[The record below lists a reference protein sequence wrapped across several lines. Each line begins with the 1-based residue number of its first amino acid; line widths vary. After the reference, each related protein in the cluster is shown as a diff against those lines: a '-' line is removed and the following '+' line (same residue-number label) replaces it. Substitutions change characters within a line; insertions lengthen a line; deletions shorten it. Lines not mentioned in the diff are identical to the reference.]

1 MTLKA
6 SELALV
12 DDGKMFIA
20 QVMAADGLS
29 GRSTA
34 VQSIAAPPKTI
45 WAQLLDFNAYPPK
58 VDKLVDCKVYADNAL
73 GMGNRQ
79 LKVMMKIN
87 AAPGFNYEYYC
98 DHTYSP
104 KDKSLIWTL
113 DYERD
118 SDFDDVTGHW
128 YVTPHPTRENWS
140 QVYYSADL
148 KLKQWVPK
156 FILNILTTTAI
167 KVGAGCAGP
176 PARVSQCGAWRAANI
191 VHANHVA
198 PHRIPPPLPSER
210 GDVGEARVGG
220 RLEAESNHRRGGG
233 WTGLPNGAS
242 VHRLQETASAT
253 TGRDRVTA
261 EDEAA
266 DEEGG
271 SDRRERGGFRC
282 GGGGSGHQDRGGRMR
297 PCRLRAR
304 ET

>member
-1 MTLKA
+1 MFTLVALILTVGSVSAADKSKPHPHAGKIKVPQAMGMTNHLPSHVYPANHPPLQPFKLGKPDVTLKA

-176 PARVSQCGAWRAANI
+176 PARVSQCGAWRAAKI
-191 VHANHVA
+191 V
-198 PHRIPPPLPSER
+198 
-210 GDVGEARVGG
+210 
-220 RLEAESNHRRGGG
+220 
-233 WTGLPNGAS
+233 
-242 VHRLQETASAT
+242 
-253 TGRDRVTA
+253 
-261 EDEAA
+261 
-266 DEEGG
+266 
-271 SDRRERGGFRC
+271 
-282 GGGGSGHQDRGGRMR
+282 
-297 PCRLRAR
+297 RAC
-304 ET
+304 TC